1 VTCSRLPAEN
11 DDVCEICGDAD
22 VIWLE
27 LVEIGL
33 SVENDDVIEILDVFD
48 ATWLKLVMYVEV
60 SGVNDDVSSMCV
72 WLSVAN
78 DDVGED
84 FDATWLELVTCVA
97 LSGDVM

>member
-1 VTCSRLPAEN
+1 
-11 DDVCEICGDAD
+11 
-22 VIWLE
+22 
-27 LVEIGL
+27 
-33 SVENDDVIEILDVFD
+33 
-48 ATWLKLVMYVEV
+48 MYVEV
-60 SGVNDDVSSMCV
+60 SGVNDDVSSMFV